1 MKTIASDHSF
11 YQAAFHAAAA
21 PVCITDGAGVIVDHN
36 PAFAALAGKAATAVN
51 GCDIASLFAPEV
63 LQPWCE
69 RSAEPLQEMQFPW
82 KTSPGGISG
91 IDGICRITRF
101 DARAEKPCLLWTIGF
116 PPRDA
121 EWRAFSK
128 SLQTLTKG
136 ASMAMFM
143 LDLQERI
150 YFTNDA
156 CRENH
161 MFRREPLPGEALYKS
176 LRSAAY
182 AHSHSGFQSAL
193 NGQHHRQR
201 IKLRRVPDPCWFD
214 LSFFPVYFAGQLRG
228 VFVTCRE
235 ITQQK
240 KLENTLRLS
249 SEINAAFTDQ
259 WPHAIVSFSRNGIQF
274 ANPAAERVFAEPLK
288 KGQKGPSG
296 ALKENRP
303 IAGLWRKLRGCLKS
317 DYNTNHF
324 EYCIEDASQGKRVI
338 DVYCHRTMI
347 EDEPVVVSSWM
358 DITELRR
365 VQDDLSRKAEE
376 LAILNQ
382 IAFQTSAS
390 LDLDIIFRSTLKYAL
405 KAVHANAG
413 IVFMKNQSDPD
424 VIQCV
429 HSHGLSKADTDL
441 LTPTRMQSSV
451 SRQALK
457 ENRIIYVEDTA
468 VADVPEPVRKAGI
481 TTFVII
487 PIFNKN
493 KVLGTLNLGRR
504 DSGKLRLLSE
514 DAMRNIGYQVGVAV
528 EKAEL
533 LRSRDQEIAERQKV
547 ESALQASE
555 ALYRQIIATSPEAVV
570 LIDTKNKFLSVNDVF
585 ATIFGYQSAEEF
597 MAAGIEAR
605 DFPTPSSSR
614 TLASAVKLVRKQG
627 RITHMQSRVRRRD
640 GSYFTV
646 EISASTIHDENH
658 KPKAYLGILRD
669 ITDQENFAKTLR
681 DSESRYR
688 ALAEAAHDMIYIIDR
703 NDKVVYVNRF
713 SALQFRMDPQE
724 IIGKNRAQLFRGETS
739 THQEKNLNKVFKTG
753 QPLYVEDVA
762 HFPQQ
767 TLHLGTWL
775 VPLRDQRGRVDQVL
789 GLSRDIT
796 EFHENARKLEES
808 EMRFR
813 DIIERSL
820 DGYYFIDREG
830 VIRKVNRSFC
840 EILRAEKE
848 ILIDR
853 VVTEVAFPRHREVLK
868 NIYNRVMSGK
878 NIRYDELEIV
888 PPNGKT
894 IWISYNMRRV
904 MDNGKVIGVEGF
916 IRDITHLKQTQEAL
930 RVSEARYRSLFDSIQ
945 FEVYALDP
953 DGRFRETTLAFQMVW
968 GQTVGQKIEEAI
980 SSAAAESTIR
990 DMLKR
995 AKRQRSTV
1003 SSSFQLKNEEH
1014 TVSYSAI
1021 LSPVMTDGK
1030 TVIGYVGIN
1039 VDISEQ
1045 VSTYDRLRTLSMRLV
1060 QVQEE
1065 ERRRIAREIHDSL
1078 GQYLT
1083 ALQLEVTAAIRAL
1096 DGRQQIPKALSDAHK
1111 TIEESIAAAS
1121 TLCYS
1126 LRPPLLDDFGLVA
1139 ALQDYYMEFTQ
1150 KWDIEI
1156 SFQAAEIG
1164 TVLSKDGET
1173 TLFRISQEALTN
1185 VLKHAQATRVKVR
1198 LECTEDQV
1206 VLSIEDNGVGFD
1218 IDELQLHVSGTHFGL
1233 LTMKER
1239 VELLGGRLT
1248 VTSKKKNGTHITA
1261 WVPVITGGY

>member
-1 MKTIASDHSF
+1 MPVKRKTIASDQSAH
-11 YQAAFHAAAA
+11 QAAAA
-21 PVCITDGAGVIVDHN
+21 PVCITDGAGMIVGHD
-36 PAFAALAGKAATAVN
+36 PAFAA
-51 GCDIASLFAPEV
+51 FA
-63 LQPWCE
+63 
-69 RSAEPLQEMQFPW
+69 
-82 KTSPGGISG
+82 
-91 IDGICRITRF
+91 
-101 DARAEKPCLLWTIGF
+101 
-116 PPRDA
+116 
-121 EWRAFSK
+121 
-128 SLQTLTKG
+128 
-136 ASMAMFM
+136 
-143 LDLQERI
+143 
-150 YFTNDA
+150 
-156 CRENH
+156 
-161 MFRREPLPGEALYKS
+161 
-176 LRSAAY
+176 
-182 AHSHSGFQSAL
+182 
-193 NGQHHRQR
+193 
-201 IKLRRVPDPCWFD
+201 
-214 LSFFPVYFAGQLRG
+214 
-228 VFVTCRE
+228 
-235 ITQQK
+235 
-240 KLENTLRLS
+240 
-249 SEINAAFTDQ
+249 DQ

-274 ANPAAERVFAEPLK
+274 SNPAAERIFAEPLR

-296 ALKENRP
+296 ALKGNKQ
-303 IAGLWRKLRGCLKS
+303 IAGLWRMLRGCLKS
-317 DYNTNHF
+317 NCDSSHF
-324 EYCIEDASQGKRVI
+324 EYSIEEASHGRKVI
-338 DVYCHRTMI
+338 DVYCHRTLI
-347 EDEPVVVSSWM
+347 EETPVVVSSWVDM
-358 DITELRR
+358 TELRR
-365 VQDDLSRKAEE
+365 IQDDLLRKAEE

-382 IAFQTSAS
+382 IAAQTSES
-390 LDLDIIFRSTLKYAL
+390 LDLDTILRSTLQSVMKSIGSNAALIFLIDESSETAL
-405 KAVHANAG
+405 KCAHYRGFTRAETERLMPRTQDRSFTRRAITENS
-413 IVFMKNQSDPD
+413 VFF
-424 VIQCV
+424 
-429 HSHGLSKADTDL
+429 
-441 LTPTRMQSSV
+441 
-451 SRQALK
+451 
-457 ENRIIYVEDTA
+457 VEDVNLT
-468 VADVPEPVRKAGI
+468 DTYPPVREVGI

-487 PIFNKN
+487 PIFSKN
-493 KVLGTLNLGRR
+493 KPLGTMNLGRR
-504 DSGKLRLLSE
+504 GEGMLKLLSD
-514 DAMRNIGYQVGVAV
+514 DAMKSIGYQIGVAV
-528 EKAEL
+528 ENARLLHARNQEIIERRKAETA
-533 LRSRDQEIAERQKV
+533 LRE
-547 ESALQASE
+547 SE
-555 ALYRQIIATSPEAVV
+555 ALYRQIIATSPEAIV
-570 LIDTKNKFLSVNDVF
+570 LIDTNNKFLSVNDVF
-585 ATIFGYQSAEEF
+585 ATIFGYQSAAEF
-597 MAAGIEAR
+597 MAAGVEAR

-614 TLASAVKLVRKQG
+614 TLARAVKLVRKQG

-646 EISASTIHDENH
+646 EISASTIYDENH

-669 ITDQENFAKTLR
+669 ITDQENFEKSLR

-724 IIGKNRAQLFRGETS
+724 IIGKNRDQLFRGQTS
-739 THQEKNLNKVFKTG
+739 IHQEKNLNKVFKTG

-762 HFPQQ
+762 HFPHQ

-820 DGYYFIDREG
+820 DGYYFIDRDG
-830 VIRKVNRSFC
+830 VMRKVNHSFC

-853 VVTEVAFPRHREVLK
+853 VVTEVAFPRHRDILK

-894 IWISYNMRRV
+894 IWISFNMRRV

-916 IRDITHLKQTQEAL
+916 IRDVTHLKQTQEAL

-953 DGRFRETTLAFQMVW
+953 DGRFRETNLAFQMVW
-968 GQTVGQKIEEAI
+968 GQTVGQRIEEAI
-980 SSAAAESTIR
+980 FSTAAAHHIR

-1045 VSTYDRLRTLSMRLV
+1045 VNTYDRLRTLSMRLV

-1096 DGRQQIPKALSDAHK
+1096 DGRQQIPKALSDAQK
-1111 TIEESIAAAS
+1111 TIEESIAVAS

-1198 LECTEDQV
+1198 LECKEDQV

-1233 LTMKER
+1233 MTMKER

-1248 VTSKKKNGTHITA
+1248 VKSKTNNGTHITA